1 MIFIRRWRNKS
12 MTAPLCWRG
21 NQYQSCVATFLLQ
34 TQFNHWNGEHWHLG
48 DKRGRVFITR
58 NIKAEFYKREPIQS
72 KELGKYQSSDRT
84 QNVVFYKQNLK

>member
-34 TQFNHWNGEHWHLG
+34 TQFNHQNGEHWHLG

-58 NIKAEFYKREPIQS
+58 NIKAEFYKRDPIQS
-72 KELGKYQSSDRT
+72 KEWVNINHQAEHRIF
-84 QNVVFYKQNLK
+84 FYTK